1 MESAGVINSDITII
15 GAGPGGY
22 VAAIQ
27 GAKLGAKVVLIEKD
41 KVGGTCLNRG
51 CIPTKAL
58 VRSAEVYESL
68 KNAKDFG
75 CIAQDVGVDMAAVID
90 RKDQIVGQLVR
101 GIEHLLKKNQ
111 VTLLTGTAQLQDA
124 HTVIVDDGGGTK
136 TTVQSKNIIIA
147 TGSNPIRL
155 PIPGSDLPQVMD
167 STEALETKEL
177 PKSLAIIGGGI
188 IGMEFA
194 FIYASFGVEVSVIE
208 FLDDILSM
216 LDTDLRRQIALSA
229 RRAGIKLYTGARAE
243 AIEEAEDGGC
253 VLSFTHKGE
262 VKSLSV
268 DRVLVAVGRRPNLGG
283 LELKRIG
290 IELNDSRRGIKV
302 NNRMQTNIPH
312 IYAVGDVTDRIQLA
326 HVASQQGIVAV
337 ENIVGNDVVMDY
349 SAVPNALFTQPEIA
363 TVGLSEAEAKA
374 QGIDYQVGTFP
385 FAANGKALTYGTNRG
400 MVKVITEKSSG
411 KIIGAGIIG
420 PQATELIAELT
431 LAVKQGLTAAD
442 IAATIHAHPTV
453 AEAVHE
459 ASLATKGLAI
469 HI

>member
-1 MESAGVINSDITII
+1 
-15 GAGPGGY
+15 
-22 VAAIQ
+22 
-27 GAKLGAKVVLIEKD
+27 
-41 KVGGTCLNRG
+41 
-51 CIPTKAL
+51 
-58 VRSAEVYESL
+58 
-68 KNAKDFG
+68 
-75 CIAQDVGVDMAAVID
+75 
-90 RKDQIVGQLVR
+90 
-101 GIEHLLKKNQ
+101 
-111 VTLLTGTAQLQDA
+111 
-124 HTVIVDDGGGTK
+124 
-136 TTVQSKNIIIA
+136 
-147 TGSNPIRL
+147 
-155 PIPGSDLPQVMD
+155 
-167 STEALETKEL
+167 
-177 PKSLAIIGGGI
+177 
-188 IGMEFA
+188 
-194 FIYASFGVEVSVIE
+194 
-208 FLDDILSM
+208 
-216 LDTDLRRQIALSA
+216 
-229 RRAGIKLYTGARAE
+229 
-243 AIEEAEDGGC
+243 
-253 VLSFTHKGE
+253 
-262 VKSLSV
+262 
-268 DRVLVAVGRRPNLGG
+268 
-283 LELKRIG
+283 
-290 IELNDSRRGIKV
+290 
-302 NNRMQTNIPH
+302 MQTNIPH

-349 SAVPNALFTQPEIA
+349 SAVPNAIFTQPEIA